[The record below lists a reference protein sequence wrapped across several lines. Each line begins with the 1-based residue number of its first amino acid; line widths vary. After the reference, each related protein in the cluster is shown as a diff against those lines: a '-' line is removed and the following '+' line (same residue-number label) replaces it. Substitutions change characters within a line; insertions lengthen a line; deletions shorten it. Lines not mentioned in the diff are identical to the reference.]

1 MGLWRTILWGSSL
14 KWKMTTECIVLS
26 DIDQNDPDEKCTFGE
41 LFIEIDHRMICLI
54 YFKITLIEGW
64 VPERDHG
71 TYINLSDIAQNDPNR
86 GIGLWGTL
94 PWNRPWNKNLLSY
107 RISLKMTQM
116 VRWVFGE

>member
-1 MGLWRTILWGSSL
+1 
-14 KWKMTTECIVLS
+14 MTTECIVLW
-26 DIDQNDPDEKCTFGE
+26 DIAQNNPDEKCTFGE

-86 GIGLWGTL
+86 GMGLWRAIPWNRPWNKRLDIAQNDPNRGIGLWGTL
-94 PWNRPWNKNLLSY
+94 PWNRPWNKN
-107 RISLKMTQM
+107 
-116 VRWVFGE
+116 